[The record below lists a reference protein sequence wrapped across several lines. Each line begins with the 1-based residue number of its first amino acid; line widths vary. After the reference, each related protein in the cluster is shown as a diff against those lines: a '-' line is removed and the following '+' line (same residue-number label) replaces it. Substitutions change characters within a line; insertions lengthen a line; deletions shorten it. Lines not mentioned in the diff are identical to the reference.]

1 MNTASQ
7 GMLERKGSTSG
18 AASGAKSVS
27 APKSP
32 HGLLDPNVDDN
43 VPCRVCDRNVGRGDN
58 LQCDRCASWLHLKCS
73 KLTREEFDFLY
84 AHPETSIA
92 WYCNPCKAELLSGP
106 DGQDDRVAQ
115 QGAKIDTLTEVV
127 KTMQAQMSIMQGQMT
142 VLIDLVK
149 EKENKRATELKT
161 DSQIQTHVSE
171 VLEDQRERE
180 EKKNN
185 IILFNVPEVTN
196 NNDLSA
202 KEEIEVDVENIKDV
216 LSVVYPDVDSLE
228 LSEKNVIRLGRIK
241 KDEINRPVKVMLQD
255 NNSKGRIFVN
265 SWKLR
270 SHDTFSRVGIS
281 GDKTRK
287 ELERYKELKLQLQKK
302 KEETGEEDWMIYKDN
317 IIKRADKP
325 TRTAAAGVGGIGANH

>member
-1 MNTASQ
+1 
-7 GMLERKGSTSG
+7 
-18 AASGAKSVS
+18 
-27 APKSP
+27 
-32 HGLLDPNVDDN
+32 
-43 VPCRVCDRNVGRGDN
+43 
-58 LQCDRCASWLHLKCS
+58 
-73 KLTREEFDFLY
+73 
-84 AHPETSIA
+84 
-92 WYCNPCKAELLSGP
+92 
-106 DGQDDRVAQ
+106 
-115 QGAKIDTLTEVV
+115 
-127 KTMQAQMSIMQGQMT
+127 MSIMQGQMT

-149 EKENKRATELKT
+149 ERDNKRATELKT

-287 ELERYKELKLQLQKK
+287 GLERFKELKLQLQKK
-302 KEETGEEDWMIYKDN
+302 RKKQERK
-317 IIKRADKP
+317 
-325 TRTAAAGVGGIGANH
+325 IG